1 MEGWFQILGF
11 TDELDRTHAF
21 PEAQRTG
28 SFRVPPTAQ
37 MPSGGCAMTQEPR
50 AVREKLGL
58 DLGRLG
64 GLSPEEFATWRG
76 TRPW

>member
-1 MEGWFQILGF
+1 MLGF

-21 PEAQRTG
+21 PKAQRTG
-28 SFRVPPTAQ
+28 SFCVPLTAQ
-37 MPSGGCAMTQEPR
+37 MPSGGCAMTWEPR

-58 DLGRLG
+58 DLGSLG
-64 GLSPEEFATWRG
+64 GLRPEAFATWRG